1 MISIRFFIFQVEIFL
16 LKASVYIIRLELR
29 QKSEEKHLDVY
40 SYVQIIRDALYLNKS
55 VCLARN
61 FSCLQKEDL
70 DSNKQKFFIDIWPV
84 CLIIIKSNNKKR
96 LI

>member
-1 MISIRFFIFQVEIFL
+1 M
-16 LKASVYIIRLELR
+16 YIIRLELR

-61 FSCLQKEDL
+61 FSSLQKEDL
-70 DSNKQKFFIDIWPV
+70 DSNIQKVFIDIWPV
-84 CLIIIKSNNKKR
+84 CFITIKLNEKK
-96 LI
+96 

>member
-1 MISIRFFIFQVEIFL
+1 
-16 LKASVYIIRLELR
+16 VYIIRLELR

-61 FSCLQKEDL
+61 FSSLQKEDL
-70 DSNKQKFFIDIWPV
+70 DSNIQKVFIDIWPV
-84 CLIIIKSNNKKR
+84 CFITIKLNEKK
-96 LI
+96 